1 MTSRFHPNGGS
12 QNQEPGFSAKRENLL
27 LRLIAPGMSSNE
39 IGEALFISEKTV
51 NTHVSHVL
59 NTCGRRYA
67 VQAVS
72 QT

>member
-1 MTSRFHPNGGS
+1 M
-12 QNQEPGFSAKRENLL
+12 L
-27 LRLIAPGMSSNE
+27 LRLIAPGMSSIE
-39 IGEALFISEKTV
+39 IGEVLFISEKTI

-59 NTCGRRYA
+59 NTCGRRDA